1 MALSFSL
8 GMKQFWNGLA
18 RMQAQ
23 GLYWVNTDS
32 QEAAYRLSGQA
43 LEAQRGEVSVSLF
56 FSTAQFNLFS

>member
-23 GLYWVNTDS
+23 GLYWVNTES
-32 QEAAYRLSGQA
+32 QEAAYHLCGQTV
-43 LEAQRGEVSVSLF
+43 EAQQGEVPVNV
-56 FSTAQFNLFS
+56 FSHSTI